1 MPSFWQWAS
10 VAERAI
16 VSPMY
21 GAITFTTA
29 STASLVVMSG
39 PNGKERAARCQTGDR
54 PRRTAAAA

>member
-21 GAITFTTA
+21 GAITFTTVW
-29 STASLVVMSG
+29 TASLVVMS
-39 PNGKERAARCQTGDR
+39 ARR
-54 PRRTAAAA
+54 